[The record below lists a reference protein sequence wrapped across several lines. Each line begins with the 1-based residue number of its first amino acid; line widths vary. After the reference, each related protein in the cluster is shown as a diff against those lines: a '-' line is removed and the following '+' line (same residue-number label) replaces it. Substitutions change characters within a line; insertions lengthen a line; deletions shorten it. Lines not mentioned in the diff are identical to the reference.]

1 MAVSAS
7 AQLAA
12 RPVQAPALP
21 DPQSFEQVVALIG
34 EKREVGLQM
43 DVQRYVR
50 PVAFKPGAI
59 TYESVEGAPVDLAR
73 KLASRLKDWTG
84 RTWLIAANGQ
94 GGGETMIEIDR
105 RKRAEERA
113 AIEADPFVQA
123 VLEAFPGAKI
133 GEIKTVA
140 PAVELPEIPDEAEED

>member
-1 MAVSAS
+1 
-7 AQLAA
+7 
-12 RPVQAPALP
+12 
-21 DPQSFEQVVALIG
+21 
-34 EKREVGLQM
+34 
-43 DVQRYVR
+43 
-50 PVAFKPGAI
+50 
-59 TYESVEGAPVDLAR
+59 
-73 KLASRLKDWTG
+73 
-84 RTWLIAANGQ
+84 
-94 GGGETMIEIDR
+94 MIEIDR

>member
-1 MAVSAS
+1 
-7 AQLAA
+7 
-12 RPVQAPALP
+12 
-21 DPQSFEQVVALIG
+21 PQSYEQVVALIG
-34 EKREVGLQM
+34 DKREVGLQM
-43 DVQRYVR
+43 DLQRYAR
-50 PVAFKPGAI
+50 PVAFKRGAI
-59 TYESVEGAPVDLAR
+59 TYESLDGPPMGLAR

-84 RTWLIAANGQ
+84 RSWLIAANGQ

-113 AIEADPFVQA
+113 GVEADPFVMA

-140 PAVELPEIPDEAEED
+140 PAVELPEIPDEAADED